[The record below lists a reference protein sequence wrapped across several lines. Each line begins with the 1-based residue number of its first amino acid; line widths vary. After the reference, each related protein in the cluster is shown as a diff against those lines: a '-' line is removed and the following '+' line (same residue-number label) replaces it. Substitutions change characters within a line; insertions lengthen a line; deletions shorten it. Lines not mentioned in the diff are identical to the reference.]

1 MTGRTNKRVLAALS
15 GTALAAA
22 TLGVAL
28 PAEAAHKGGTK
39 TYTAA
44 LTELNDSGAT
54 GSSTFT
60 LRGNT
65 FTAAVDVAGLDD
77 TLHPQHIHEG
87 SVCPPAEADVNG
99 DGFID
104 VIEGIPFYGPV
115 FINLDNDFADPSATL
130 DFPTGSSYSYE
141 GTGTRSSY
149 QAATGDALKL
159 GRRHVVVHGV
169 DPSTPLP
176 DSVASL
182 PGLPAW
188 ATLPVA
194 CGELSMNR

>member
-1 MTGRTNKRVLAALS
+1 MLRRTDKRVLALLS
-15 GTALAAA
+15 GTALTVAGLGLAA
-22 TLGVAL
+22 
-28 PAEAAHKGGTK
+28 PAQADHKGGTK
-39 TYTAA
+39 TFSGD
-44 LTELNDSGAT
+44 LTELNGSGAT

-65 FTAAVDVAGLDD
+65 FTASVDVSGLDD
-77 TLHPQHIHEG
+77 ALHPQHIHEG
-87 SVCPPAEADVNG
+87 SMCPPPEADVNE

-115 FINLDNDFADPSATL
+115 FINLDNDFADPAATL
-130 DFPTGSSYSYE
+130 DFPTGESYSYD

-159 GRRHVVVHGV
+159 GTRHVVVHGV
-169 DPSTPLP
+169 DPSTELP

-182 PGLPAW
+182 PGLPAF

-194 CGELSMNR
+194 CGELSLNK